1 MSEKLNTRASGII
14 AAAVMCSR
22 VLGLVRE
29 VLFNSLFGTASMGLF
44 LIAFRAPNLLR
55 DLFAEG
61 ALSTAFVT
69 VFSQRIRKEGEASAW
84 VLASKMMTL
93 AAVFMS
99 FVSLL
104 GIVFAK
110 QLISVLAPGFAPQD
124 AAARAPPRR
133 ARIARPT
140 RRNRR
145 ARQRPASLPG
155 PPRGRMTLR
164 PLAPA
169 SGFRRSPGKLRLQ
182 DQASRAATDGSI
194 AAMRGSES
202 GADHGEVR
210 ESGDS

>member
-14 AAAVMCSR
+14 AVAVMCSR

-55 DLFAEG
+55 DLCAEG

-69 VFSQRIRKEGEASAW
+69 VFSQRIKKEGEASAW

-104 GIVFAK
+104 GLS
-110 QLISVLAPGFAPQD
+110 LIH
-124 AAARAPPRR
+124 
-133 ARIARPT
+133 I
-140 RRNRR
+140 
-145 ARQRPASLPG
+145 
-155 PPRGRMTLR
+155 
-164 PLAPA
+164 
-169 SGFRRSPGKLRLQ
+169 
-182 DQASRAATDGSI
+182 
-194 AAMRGSES
+194 
-202 GADHGEVR
+202 
-210 ESGDS
+210 